1 MVEEEDR
8 NLLRQSCMD
17 KDSTVEE
24 NQIISLDWQQLAVTK
39 INRFNNV
46 SALNAS
52 TDLQFRQD
60 QMLAIIKENVVKP

>member
-52 TDLQFRQD
+52 TDLEFRQD
-60 QMLAIIKENVVKP
+60 QMLAIIKENVVKA

>member
-8 NLLRQSCMD
+8 SLLRQSCMD

-24 NQIISLDWQQLAVTK
+24 NQIISLDWQQLAVKK

-46 SALNAS
+46 AALNTS

-60 QMLAIIKENVVKP
+60 QMLAIIKENVVKA